1 MVSATGQ
8 FICDSKKAFGKKCA
22 SSLFKSA
29 VFLLFSGV
37 LFVQAGN
44 LNEWTF
50 ETDPAGRMLSQAN
63 NSGTSIPPAQ
73 FSTGGS
79 NTVFTTNRILTC
91 IGEDPGSSGSWTNGV
106 LLDAAVTT
114 VTSGVFYLRYDFE
127 YDFNSTNNNSGT
139 VLGLSFVDT
148 SGSKFAGMF
157 LDYSLGS
164 ETNLSSN
171 VSAVLASDMSLIGK
185 VSVIARIDL
194 NAGLLNAWYDLTG
207 MNHFAE
213 SAPDAT
219 NVPVTLRS
227 IQGLRFQA
235 TGDFHPADS
244 DDYAAVDNI
253 RHASTWADITAPIP
267 DFSKGPAVEIVSVTV
282 TNPGG
287 TAGTEIGQTNTVKVV
302 IRNLNAPASNLI
314 SSVSAATHPEY
325 FTITSNNAPVVL
337 TYSQYVTNTFSL
349 VANTNSVSGPYTF
362 DVQVTADSGMST
374 NTTFS
379 LTVGSQI
386 SYRTN
391 SIVEVTNLFTGVAN
405 GRYESGETLDIT
417 VFSTNNG
424 ALSVSNA
431 VNSLYADPAC
441 FTISNRTSS
450 TYPSMPVGAATSTV
464 YRVTINPVVTN
475 GTYWFSVTNR
485 AGSKVWSDS
494 FSLEI
499 FSRSVPSLSHDSLSI
514 TTVAGQVAQKQVVV
528 SNTGNK
534 ELNFTVSDNAVWGSI
549 AYVDTAAAISTRVA
563 ATNTIPL
570 VGPTSAQAFSSGES
584 DTIDIGFPFPFYGTN
599 YTKLYVDSNGAIIF
613 SASNRIN
620 NTAWADSSS
629 GDLPRGNRPLIA
641 PLRHVNLQISDAS
654 PVRYVLKS
662 NPTRL
667 VIVHSNVTLSA
678 TTPGTNLYFQT
689 ELFTNGQI
697 KISYYN
703 INGSGISNA
712 AVGFQGSA
720 TSYTNF
726 NLIPASGKAVVT
738 DLSENRWVTYASSS
752 GTVPALGS
760 TAVIF
765 TVNGA
770 GQTNGTVNAFTAVF
784 NWDSGASS
792 NVAVSASVVTAVP
805 LLAVP
810 SSISFSGNAG
820 EITSTT
826 MILSNAGTAE
836 LNFTITDTNISAIS
850 YQSVISSNTA
860 WTDISG
866 SPTLTMLDPH
876 ESLYITAS
884 NEGFSALQPIGFEF
898 PFYGNVYTQ
907 FSAGVNG
914 GISLGITNRMSADS
928 DFKTS
933 RGDVPQQFITPYWG
947 NLLLDTN
954 ASIRWRSTTNE
965 LVVTWKNV
973 EQQGVIPGT
982 DLTFQTV
989 LYIGGRIEFRY
1000 QQINGSRWPITKW
1013 GVRSSVSNSTS
1024 GVLILMGDANVT
1036 TNEYGYLK
1044 TNYVSTISGRTVSLT
1059 SSNYPVITCIPSHG
1073 TIPVG
1078 GTADVTINGDAG
1090 GVTPGGANNITNTA
1104 ALAIVYENGIN
1115 SVGVTFMVTNSVETQ
1130 MVRASALD
1138 EDSDGMSYDAELIAG
1153 TDPLIASSVFAVSAV
1168 LTDSGRI
1175 LSWLSAAGRTYTVW
1189 YTLDL
1194 TKNFVPLE
1202 GASGLSG
1209 NTFTDTLHSD
1219 AAVIYYKVT
1228 VD

>member
-1 MVSATGQ
+1 
-8 FICDSKKAFGKKCA
+8 
-22 SSLFKSA
+22 
-29 VFLLFSGV
+29 
-37 LFVQAGN
+37 
-44 LNEWTF
+44 
-50 ETDPAGRMLSQAN
+50 
-63 NSGTSIPPAQ
+63 
-73 FSTGGS
+73 
-79 NTVFTTNRILTC
+79 
-91 IGEDPGSSGSWTNGV
+91 
-106 LLDAAVTT
+106 
-114 VTSGVFYLRYDFE
+114 
-127 YDFNSTNNNSGT
+127 
-139 VLGLSFVDT
+139 
-148 SGSKFAGMF
+148 
-157 LDYSLGS
+157 
-164 ETNLSSN
+164 
-171 VSAVLASDMSLIGK
+171 
-185 VSVIARIDL
+185 
-194 NAGLLNAWYDLTG
+194 
-207 MNHFAE
+207 
-213 SAPDAT
+213 
-219 NVPVTLRS
+219 
-227 IQGLRFQA
+227 
-235 TGDFHPADS
+235 
-244 DDYAAVDNI
+244 
-253 RHASTWADITAPIP
+253 
-267 DFSKGPAVEIVSVTV
+267 
-282 TNPGG
+282 
-287 TAGTEIGQTNTVKVV
+287 
-302 IRNLNAPASNLI
+302 
-314 SSVSAATHPEY
+314 
-325 FTITSNNAPVVL
+325 
-337 TYSQYVTNTFSL
+337 
-349 VANTNSVSGPYTF
+349 
-362 DVQVTADSGMST
+362 
-374 NTTFS
+374 
-379 LTVGSQI
+379 
-386 SYRTN
+386 
-391 SIVEVTNLFTGVAN
+391 
-405 GRYESGETLDIT
+405 
-417 VFSTNNG
+417 
-424 ALSVSNA
+424 
-431 VNSLYADPAC
+431 
-441 FTISNRTSS
+441 
-450 TYPSMPVGAATSTV
+450 MPVGAVTSTT
-464 YRVTINPVVTN
+464 YRVTILSAATN

-494 FSLEI
+494 FSLDI
-499 FSRSVPSLSHDSLSI
+499 FSRSIPSLSPDSLSI

-528 SNTGNK
+528 SNAGNK

-549 AYVDTAAAISTRVA
+549 AYVDTAATVSTRVA

-662 NPTRL
+662 NPIRL

-678 TTPGTNLYFQT
+678 TTPGTNLHFQT

-720 TSYTNF
+720 TGYTNF

-752 GTVPALGS
+752 GTVPALGYM
-760 TAVIF
+760 AVIF
-765 TVNGA
+765 TANGA

-836 LNFTITDTNISAIS
+836 LNFAITDTNVSAIS

-866 SPTLTMLDPH
+866 SPALTMLDPH

-933 RGDVPQQFITPYWG
+933 RGDVPQQFIAPYWG

-954 ASIRWRSTTNE
+954 AAIRWRSTTNE

-989 LYIGGRIEFRY
+989 LYVGGRIEFRY

-1036 TNEYGYLK
+1036 TNGYGYLK

-1090 GVTPGGANNITNTA
+1090 GVTPGGANNITNMAT
-1104 ALAIVYENGIN
+1104 LAIVYENGIN
-1115 SVGVTFMVTNSVETQ
+1115 SVGVTFVVTNSVETQ

-1138 EDSDGMSYDAELIAG
+1138 EDGDGMSYDAELIAG

-1168 LTDSGRI
+1168 MTDSGRI
-1175 LSWLSAAGRTYTVW
+1175 LSWSSAAGRIYKVW

-1194 TKNFVPLE
+1194 TKSFVPLE